1 MTPRPGISSS
11 KSRPRSGQGSVPA
24 RGGTGRPTFPSLL
37 SLCPGGHPVT
47 QHIHSPGLTHSQ
59 APEAL
64 RAQLSERHPRGS
76 WEDQREAVR
85 KAAWGLGPG
94 GLGALS
100 RCASLLSRELTTQVP
115 ACAWRPHPL
124 CLPISP
130 MAPSPEARAG
140 HRQARAHVSA
150 DGNQNPDSSGTQATQ
165 TSSSSKGLVQHMG
178 SSTQTFLAR
187 PRHAGRQ
194 VRSCWMGTGQGGAC
208 PEKAGLLPSSVPEAW
223 TQWGSGVWADKAVH
237 PGEQGVLGLP

>member
-1 MTPRPGISSS
+1 MGEVAWAHPSTLALTQDDAKKQPSPW
-11 KSRPRSGQGSVPA
+11 
-24 RGGTGRPTFPSLL
+24 RG
-37 SLCPGGHPVT
+37 
-47 QHIHSPGLTHSQ
+47 
-59 APEAL
+59 
-64 RAQLSERHPRGS
+64 
-76 WEDQREAVR
+76 W
-85 KAAWGLGPG
+85 GPG

-100 RCASLLSRELTTQVP
+100 HCASLLSCELTTQVP

-130 MAPSPEARAG
+130 TAPSPEPRAG

-150 DGNQNPDSSGTQATQ
+150 DGNQNPDSSGTQAAQ
-165 TSSSSKGLVQHMG
+165 TLPSSKGLVQHMG

-194 VRSCWMGTGQGGAC
+194 VRSCWVGTGQGGAC

-223 TQWGSGVWADKAVH
+223 AQWGSAVWADKAVH

>member
-1 MTPRPGISSS
+1 MGTSIHLGSGPG
-11 KSRPRSGQGSVPA
+11 RCQ
-24 RGGTGRPTFPSLL
+24 
-37 SLCPGGHPVT
+37 
-47 QHIHSPGLTHSQ
+47 
-59 APEAL
+59 EAAFL
-64 RAQLSERHPRGS
+64 ER
-76 WEDQREAVR
+76 
-85 KAAWGLGPG
+85 LGPG

-115 ACAWRPHPL
+115 ACSWRPHPL

-187 PRHAGRQ
+187 PRHAGGQ

-237 PGEQGVLGLP
+237 LGEQGVLGLP

>member
-1 MTPRPGISSS
+1 MMKKLRTVFSSLQRTEHMTPRPGISSS

-85 KAAWGLGPG
+85 KAAWGRWRGHIHPPWLWPRTMPRSSLLGEAGPWRPG
-94 GLGALS
+94 GLE
-100 RCASLLSRELTTQVP
+100 SLRLIAQP
-115 ACAWRPHPL
+115 
-124 CLPISP
+124 
-130 MAPSPEARAG
+130 
-140 HRQARAHVSA
+140 
-150 DGNQNPDSSGTQATQ
+150 
-165 TSSSSKGLVQHMG
+165 
-178 SSTQTFLAR
+178 
-187 PRHAGRQ
+187 
-194 VRSCWMGTGQGGAC
+194 
-208 PEKAGLLPSSVPEAW
+208 
-223 TQWGSGVWADKAVH
+223 
-237 PGEQGVLGLP
+237 